1 MMNESEQGQRECEA
15 GSRGNVF
22 KEKEKL
28 YENSGEEELLVL
40 LKELKEVPRNQNT
53 VSHSEELVSRNEE
66 ELIQDSLN
74 NDSLNNIRNFGFN
87 TWFY

>member
-1 MMNESEQGQRECEA
+1 M
-15 GSRGNVF
+15 F

-40 LKELKEVPRNQNT
+40 LKELKEVPCNQNM

-74 NDSLNNIRNFGFN
+74 NDSLTILEILDLIPGSIESYKINGQV
-87 TWFY
+87 T